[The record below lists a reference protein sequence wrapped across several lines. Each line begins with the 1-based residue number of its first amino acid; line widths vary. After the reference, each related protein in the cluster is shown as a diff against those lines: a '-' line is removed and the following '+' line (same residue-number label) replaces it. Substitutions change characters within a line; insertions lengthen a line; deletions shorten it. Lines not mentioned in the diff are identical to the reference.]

1 MRSVGDSINSD
12 SPQLEF
18 YPNFYVFMPRLHDD
32 FKHHYI
38 CESPLLLLIT
48 GLGFMDSSASQP
60 VASVGNCCRAS
71 KIFGVQEMCRCVG
84 EVCET
89 GSLLDASSTVMLTG
103 VQLLCNKVDELWES
117 GKFLIQCNSPC
128 VLALTK
134 TLLRNKTDSD
144 LEVDGFG
151 KLFLLVRY
159 SSETSKS
166 LSGGLCLYGNK
177 NWCNTDYQ
185 GDFMHS

>member
-1 MRSVGDSINSD
+1 MTISSTIIFV
-12 SPQLEF
+12 
-18 YPNFYVFMPRLHDD
+18 
-32 FKHHYI
+32 
-38 CESPLLLLIT
+38 SPLCFCSSPVWDSWIPLHLSQSLLWGIAAGHPRYL
-48 GLGFMDSSASQP
+48 
-60 VASVGNCCRAS
+60 VCR
-71 KIFGVQEMCRCVG
+71 RCVG
-84 EVCET
+84 VWERFVKQVRCWMPLPQLC
-89 GSLLDASSTVMLTG
+89 SPVFST
-103 VQLLCNKVDELWES
+103 KVDELWES

-151 KLFLLVRY
+151 KLFLLVRD